1 MLLTELTG
9 QTDDFFTLFKGP
21 INSMND
27 LQDLAKATKDLH
39 LLQSSHVFNVL
50 IEYWKGNYTAA
61 ENSSNIASMM
71 LPAAKMPTIYLIYHT
86 FFRGLLLF
94 RLYRMYGDNQRLDNQ
109 RLEDGKNMLDL
120 MQKWAN
126 YTRDVFEN
134 KLLLLKA
141 EYYACRLS
149 KLETLQ
155 LYEGSIKS
163 AKDHG
168 NLHEA
173 GLSYKLLGDYYASNG
188 NETEAIQSWKKSY
201 LYLKTWGATAVAES
215 LSKDHNLEG
224 KASNIVGCK
233 QDYSKRRR
241 DAD

>member
-9 QTDDFFTLFKGP
+9 QTHDYFALFKGS
-21 INSMND
+21 INSMKD

-94 RLYRMYGDNQRLDNQ
+94 KLYQMYGDNQ

-126 YTRDVFEN
+126 YTSDVFEN

-149 KLETLQ
+149 NPIREFSEALQ
-155 LYEGSIKS
+155 IYEGSIKS
-163 AKDHG
+163 AKDNG

-188 NETEAIQSWKKSY
+188 NEAEAIQSWKHSYSY
-201 LYLKTWGATAVAES
+201 LKQWGATAVAEL

-224 KASNIVGCK
+224 TASNIVGFQ